1 MIDELKKRKRS
12 FHVHIYQICGMCEL
26 DVEANNSNEARTEAM
41 KIVLE
46 KHYGM
51 MFPDIKQIALTFD
64 EDESKGEG
72 SGIS

>member
-1 MIDELKKRKRS
+1 
-12 FHVHIYQICGMCEL
+12 MCEL